1 MIPLTT
7 MPAID
12 SGRLRFDALSATSV
26 GNAGIYKI
34 DFANA

>member
-12 SGRLRFDALSATSV
+12 SGRLALMHFQRPAS
-26 GNAGIYKI
+26 
-34 DFANA
+34 